1 VLLLAERPH
10 YSGQMDRGSKS
21 DHERLR
27 DLEERVAALE
37 RQLGAAEARVED
49 DPDEGDPD
57 GATPPRQLP
66 DAVEGTT
73 TAVPAPGDAAPPAEG
88 Y

>member
-1 VLLLAERPH
+1 ME
-10 YSGQMDRGSKS
+10 RGSKS
-21 DHERLR
+21 DHDRLR

-37 RQLGAAEARVED
+37 RQLDGAEVPVESASGD
-49 DPDEGDPD
+49 EDPVEEDRE

-73 TAVPAPGDAAPPAEG
+73 TAVPPPGDTAPPAEG